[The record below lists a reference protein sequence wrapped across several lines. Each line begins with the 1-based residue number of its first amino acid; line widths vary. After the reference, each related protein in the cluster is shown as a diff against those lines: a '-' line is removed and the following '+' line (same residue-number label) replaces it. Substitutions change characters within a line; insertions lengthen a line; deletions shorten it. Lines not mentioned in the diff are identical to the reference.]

1 MMTYVYFLQ
10 AGRTIIENIVSCLEQ
25 SRSCVVVM
33 SRDYAKS
40 EWCRFE
46 ALMALQ
52 LFQVYTGKYIRG
64 KALAK

>member
-1 MMTYVYFLQ
+1 MMTCVNFFQ

-52 LFQVYTGKYIRG
+52 LFQV
-64 KALAK
+64 